1 MSEWFERGTGWIANR
16 PTVAFVLIL
25 LITAGAIGGYVDPSW
40 AKRVWRAAF
49 PAPEETT
56 TEEVAESSVSARPA
70 PTGGRRSSVSMNGDA
85 IVVVE
90 TPDLFSQAGWVALQ
104 DIIQE
109 LEGLDYVASVRSL
122 NAVPSMNLF
131 GLADPIF
138 PRGPASPER
147 FERARQRALAHPF
160 IAGQLLS
167 ADGQTTLLTITF
179 DFLMVT
185 SDDDCIQGLRTA
197 AERAAGRHPGT
208 SFTFTVTGRVPII
221 LSSVQ
226 GQDNDRLKYQL
237 IGYSI
242 IVLMSIVLFRGLAA
256 VVIVTL
262 ASALGVCWT
271 VGYSRYFDID
281 FNPLVN
287 VILPVL
293 VSLVGFTDG
302 VHLMT
307 TIRRVRARG
316 ASGRDAAVQGLREV
330 GLACGLTSLTTA
342 IGLGSLMLAEH
353 RLVQEFGQCSVVGV
367 VLTFVAVITCIPV
380 ACASPLGRTMHRGYD
395 KSLVEQHLGRLSRV
409 IDWVLVHKRM
419 VSIAGI
425 ALMLVLC
432 TISGTLRPD
441 QRVAT
446 TLPRSSEAA
455 LGMAKLD
462 QALGGLESA
471 QVDITWDEPKAADD
485 RQVADFIGAVDQLL
499 QREPL
504 LGHPLSIR
512 GVVAALAGAAPA
524 PDQLSLA
531 ALLPA
536 GLRSSYYNPD
546 TQTATVTFRV
556 QDLGIA
562 QYSAVFERVKAGLIE
577 LEAQYPGFKATLGG
591 GAVWR
596 WENLYRIVIDLLVS
610 LGTAMLIIFAV
621 LAVAYRSLRIGLIS
635 IVPNLF
641 PLAVAGVYLVWVGQ
655 ALEIVTV
662 CAFTVCLGIAVDD
675 SIHFLTRYH
684 EQLKVTGEQDPDRAI
699 RDAFTSVGTAL
710 IITTLVLVAGFASV
724 FLADSRD
731 HIIFASMGTITITA
745 ALFADLLILPAMLSW
760 FHPRPK

>member
-1 MSEWFERGTGWIANR
+1 MSEWFERGTAWIANR
-16 PTVAFVLIL
+16 PAVAFCLIL

-40 AKRVWRAAF
+40 AKRFWQTWIQPPDSTAN
-49 PAPEETT
+49 E
-56 TEEVAESSVSARPA
+56 VSADGEVNPRPTA
-70 PTGGRRSSVSMNGDA
+70 TGGRRSAVSMSGDA
-85 IVVVE
+85 VVVLE
-90 TPDLFSQAGWVALQ
+90 TPDLFSQPGWLALQ

-109 LEGLDYVASVRSL
+109 LEGLEYVASVRSL
-122 NAVPSMNLF
+122 NSVPSMNLF

-147 FERARQRALAHPF
+147 FERARERALAHPF
-160 IAGQLLS
+160 IAGQMLS
-167 ADGQTTLLTITF
+167 ADGQTTLLTVAF

-185 SDDDCIQGLRTA
+185 SDEDCVRGLREA
-197 AERAAGRHPGT
+197 AERAAARHPQT
-208 SFTFTVTGRVPII
+208 FFNFTVTGRVPII

-226 GQDNDRLKYQL
+226 GQDSDRLKYQL

-242 IVLMSIVLFRGLAA
+242 IVLMSVILFRGFAA
-256 VVIVTL
+256 VLIVTL

-307 TIRRVRARG
+307 TIRRIRARG
-316 ASGRDAAVQGLREV
+316 ANGREAAVQGLREV
-330 GLACGLTSLTTA
+330 GLACALTSLTTA

-353 RLVQEFGQCSVVGV
+353 RLVQEFGKCSVVGV
-367 VLTFVAVITCIPV
+367 LLTFVAVITCIPV

-395 KSLVEQHLGRLSRV
+395 KSLIEQHLGRLSGV
-409 IDWVLVHKRM
+409 IDWVLAHKRV
-419 VSIAGI
+419 VSVLGIGLMAVLCGI
-425 ALMLVLC
+425 A
-432 TISGTLRPD
+432 STLRPD

-455 LGMAKLD
+455 LGMSKMD
-462 QALGGLESA
+462 QALGGLELA
-471 QVDITWDEPKAADD
+471 QVDIAWDVAKAVDALD
-485 RQVADFIGAVDQLL
+485 VANFIGEVDGLL
-499 QREPL
+499 RQEPL

-512 GVVAALAGAAPA
+512 GIAAALAGSESS

-536 GLRSSYYNPD
+536 GLRSTYYSPED
-546 TQTATVTFRV
+546 RTATVTFRV

-562 QYSAVFERVKAGLIE
+562 QYSEVFERVKAE
-577 LEAQYPGFKATLGG
+577 LEQLEERYPGFSATLGG

-610 LGTAMLIIFAV
+610 LGTAIVIIFFV
-621 LAVAYRSLRIGLIS
+621 LGLAYRSLVIGLIS

-684 EQLKVTGEQDPDRAI
+684 EQLKSTGTHDPDRAI
-699 RDAFTSVGTAL
+699 REAFTSVGTAL

-760 FHPRPK
+760 FHRKR